1 MILSE
6 LKSYLIKNKRASLI
20 DMAHHF
26 DVAPDAMKGML
37 VHWIRKGKVIRLE
50 GSSCQKGCCQCDP
63 SHLEIYEWVE

>member
-20 DMAHHF
+20 DLAHHF

-37 VHWIRKGKVIRLE
+37 VHWIRKGKVTHLE
-50 GSSCQKGCCQCDP
+50 GNTCQKGCCQCDP